1 LGFAH
6 QEPAWRGFLAVGLV
20 ATVGCCS
27 GLIASFW
34 SVSRNFFR

>member
-1 LGFAH
+1 
-6 QEPAWRGFLAVGLV
+6 VGLV

-27 GLIASFW
+27 GLIASAW